1 MYSIQEYDISLKFLR
16 NALKFYLK
24 YDASFCVKIAS
35 LYHIMARIH
44 SCRGDFRAAL
54 QMEKET
60 FNIYSR
66 LFGDQHEK
74 TKQSSEYLGHLTKQA
89 VNLQRKMIDAASGG
103 QGLAQFI
110 PTLNVCFFLN
120 LFLFL

>member
-1 MYSIQEYDISLKFLR
+1 
-16 NALKFYLK
+16 
-24 YDASFCVKIAS
+24 
-35 LYHIMARIH
+35 MARIH

-60 FNIYSR
+60 FNIYAK
-66 LFGDQHEK
+66 LFGEQHEK

-89 VNLQRKMIDAASGG
+89 VSFQRKMNDAASGG

-110 PTLNVCFFLN
+110 PTLNV
-120 LFLFL
+120 